1 MRLALRT
8 AAPVALCLVLAR
20 LLVAQVD
27 HAHNAEQLGRVV
39 AFPTSRRPQVQAA
52 FERALAL
59 SHSFWWEAGPPA
71 FRAVAAADSEC
82 AMAYWGLALNGWGN
96 PFTSGPS
103 GDALRE
109 GAAAAERGLA
119 IGARTARERG
129 FGAIGP

>member
-82 AMAYWGLALNGWGN
+82 AMAYWGLALNRWGN
-96 PFTSGPS
+96 PFTVG
-103 GDALRE
+103 
-109 GAAAAERGLA
+109 AERGLA